1 MAGVVAGLAPP
12 GIREGKALLVGAV
25 VAIAVLCGGIAVAV
39 AWVGASASVDVEEQV
54 PWGMVGV
61 AGTGLIC
68 LTSALWL
75 AAARLAVVRRRLRVT
90 RLLAS
95 RVPQPAPVLVEGS
108 RADVVV
114 AAPAMTHFHRDG
126 CRLVTGKDVR
136 RATREV
142 HERDG
147 RTPCGVCRP

>member
-1 MAGVVAGLAPP
+1 
-12 GIREGKALLVGAV
+12 VGAV
-25 VAIAVLCGGIAVAV
+25 TALAVLLGGVAVVV
-39 AWVGASASVDVEEQV
+39 AWVGAAASADVEEQV
-54 PWGMVGV
+54 PWGVVGV

-68 LTSALWL
+68 LTAALWL
-75 AAARLAVVRRRLRVT
+75 GAARLNVVRRRLRVT
-90 RLLAS
+90 RLLAT
-95 RVPQPAPVLVEGS
+95 RVPQPVPVLVEGS

-126 CRLVTGKDVR
+126 CRLVAGKDVR
-136 RATREV
+136 RATRSA

>member
-1 MAGVVAGLAPP
+1 MSGAVAGLAPP
-12 GIREGKALLVGAV
+12 GVREAKAPLVGAV
-25 VAIAVLCGGIAVAV
+25 VAVAVLCGAVAIV
-39 AWVGASASVDVEEQV
+39 LAWIGAAGSPDVEEQV
-54 PWGMVGV
+54 PWGVVGV

-75 AAARLAVVRRRLRVT
+75 AAARLAVVRRRLQIT
-90 RLLAS
+90 RLLAG
-95 RVPQPAPVLVEGS
+95 RVPQAAPVLVEGS

-126 CRLVTGKDVR
+126 CRLVAGKDVR
-136 RATREV
+136 RGTRAT

>member
-1 MAGVVAGLAPP
+1 
-12 GIREGKALLVGAV
+12 VGAV
-25 VAIAVLCGGIAVAV
+25 TALAVLLGGVAV
-39 AWVGASASVDVEEQV
+39 VVAWIGAAASADVEEQV
-54 PWGMVGV
+54 PWGVVGV

-68 LTSALWL
+68 LTSAVWL
-75 AAARLAVVRRRLRVT
+75 GAARLAVVRRRLRVT
-90 RLLAS
+90 RLLAT
-95 RVPQPAPVLVEGS
+95 RVPQPAVPMGLVEGS

-126 CRLVTGKDVR
+126 CRLVAGKDVR
-136 RATREV
+136 RATRAA